1 MNINKY
7 TTAIMAPS
15 NRPFLVISVMIVCV
29 VILGTL
35 IVSFITADEKKSP
48 NTMVQIAG
56 GEQKADALADYDEAY
71 ADSIEKQNKAN
82 YENATKQR
90 NGVHIPFIIDGNK
103 KNQSI
108 EVSEE
113 IATCGCTMSDEEFH
127 ARLARAG
134 VEFENNSD
142 YVSRVGNSDIYISAD
157 RFLVGEDKQKHLL
170 AGQSIRLGEDGA
182 LLMENEV
189 SFSDKGGTALYLG
202 VNGEIIDSEAK
213 KVSLMGQLQSANG
226 VVLMSNGLYAFRADN
241 MTQIGNSDV
250 YQTFDSQL
258 VTLDGKPIRHAG
270 NFVFR
275 NRERELVDIREIA
288 SRWESSVIYQNTRGH
303 LVNGSNEVFDKP
315 GILFS
320 YTGILIDNYGKL
332 AEPLANL
339 KRLGESD
346 LLIDDRQILR
356 DRFNNIILHYG
367 DGVSRGIG
375 DRLLTGHI
383 SVRNHK
389 GAEVLVGDDGLLSV
403 PIGSGGIQSG
413 ILKNSEG
420 VAYDRNGHLITRQ
433 GKLTQKGSSDI
444 FLTSDGLLATNQGK
458 PLLFRAKDIFIDF
471 NKYLPSGLIGLR
483 TYDNQA
489 VTDQKNNQLY
499 LNDDGQFVNQS
510 GELAV
515 VGVDILTADNV
526 VVSASGKLQ
535 SKDDAL
541 VPVVNADG
549 ELLLFNGKAVRK
561 NKDGQ
566 LFDSD
571 GNPILTQ
578 TGGLLRLNDAGFI
591 VTEDGQIASMEGF
604 SLKNGNNV
612 EQGSFGTLEP
622 LLSEDGLPLTFKGKK
637 LYRKGNRVV
646 DEDGNIVRDDSGSA
660 LVISKDGE
668 VVNAFGVPIT
678 DVSSKSSPNSDAIE
692 LVTKKGESVYV
703 NGKKVLKKPDG
714 SLVYEDG
721 GPVLDSE
728 GRAVFMNEDGGFAD
742 ATGRRVDLP
751 FTDRQGRTV
760 SSNEIIEQPIQRSSS
775 LTSKGKDI
783 FYKGKKVFRKK
794 DGSLVDE
801 DGNIVTTKDGKPV
814 FANMDG
820 SIVDAK
826 GNPISE
832 NLFTDKDGRAV
843 SNTSLDKVV
852 PQGVML
858 TSDGQ
863 PLLFKGKK
871 VFKQSDG
878 SLVDEHGNLVKD
890 SDGNIV
896 FMDESG
902 AFVDSS
908 GNEIKERLFKNRAGE
923 TISPDDIDPPRM
935 SLTANGEPLF
945 YKGKRVFRKSN
956 GLLVDEDGN
965 EVRTED
971 GKSLRINSSGELV
984 DEDGKQ
990 ISEPLFTD
998 AAGNIVENKTIDE
1011 PPLLKTPFTSD
1022 GKQIYF
1028 NGKKVFKQ
1036 PDGSLIDENGLVVKS
1051 ASGERVYVDNNG
1063 NLVNKAGK
1071 PIRNV
1076 HLTDK
1081 NGISLKPNE
1090 FKALDNELV
1099 TKNGSPILFNGKR
1112 VYKKKDGTLVDQD
1125 GNEILHNGRPVR
1137 LNESGDAVDYLGNK
1151 IEKKIFKDAAGN
1163 DLPNAGFKSEQV
1175 HGQLVTA
1182 NGKPMLF
1189 NGEKVYRQPDGTL
1202 RTRSGKLVTD
1212 ANGKVVYQ
1220 SKTGA
1225 LTDINGRKLANNVL
1239 TDMNGNSI
1247 ANSSLDHPPL
1257 PQEVVTL
1264 NGSPLLHNGKKVFKR
1279 ADGLLVDEDGV
1290 PIIDDSGN
1298 EVYLNE
1304 QMELV
1309 DSAGRKISSPFKK
1322 GRIST
1327 VPNGGFKALSSG
1339 EGTSIG
1345 RFNSTADGYLLDQK
1359 GRPMT
1364 YNGKKVRVG
1373 KDGMLIDEEG
1383 NPVKDSRGNLV
1394 YMSDSG
1400 ALVDEKGE
1408 KLSGT
1413 LLADGDGVLL
1423 LADGKPVT
1431 TEMKRIGSTDFFVT
1445 RDGKI
1450 VDQHGRP
1457 FKVNGKAIGI
1467 DPKTGKL
1474 VDTEG
1479 LPIRDALGN
1488 SLFMTESGAL
1498 VTSDKKPA
1506 KGVVVVDSDG
1516 SVVGEDGKTIKNAK
1530 DLIPIAGTD
1539 LYKTST
1545 GLVVDKNG
1553 MPIKRDGELLYLDE
1567 NNKIVDE
1574 LGRSVRF
1581 RGQRL
1586 SVNSLGQVTGENGDE
1601 ILINDKPVSLAD
1613 LSTELAPKIEPKGE
1627 AGDILNVVPQK
1638 IENLKGKKEEASSTR
1653 TFDENVPEP
1662 KSAELTNEAVD
1673 DSGKIPT
1680 SRVDSS
1686 AKSRLAA
1693 RLINKLNAMEK
1704 TTASYMDSIEPQY
1717 VSLSNY
1723 HSIDSTNGKVE
1734 KEEVHADVNKDSANA
1749 DGGNIAINSGDTA
1762 YAIVQHMMDTDFND
1776 ELEVELHMADPDNPL
1791 HLAKAYAQVELRYD
1805 NAVLAFK
1812 RFCPV
1817 DIPCFTS
1824 NAIGLDPVT
1833 ASAGLGVEV
1842 DTHFWYRFG
1851 GVFLASFAKGI
1862 GEGVENSQ
1870 DRTEQTDIV
1879 AGSTE
1884 STTIISGLST
1894 TDVLLQGV
1902 GAAGEVLIPTLAQ
1915 RVNRPT
1921 TVRIPTNTEILVK
1934 FFEHIPASKL
1944 NKEP

>member
-134 VEFENNSD
+134 VEFENNRD

-157 RFLVGEDKQKHLL
+157 RYLVGEDKQKHLL

-182 LLMENEV
+182 LLMDNEV
-189 SFSDKGGTALYLG
+189 SFSDKSGTALYLG

-213 KVSLMGQLQSANG
+213 QVSLMGQLQSANG

-250 YQTFDSQL
+250 YQTSDSQL

-288 SRWESSVIYQNTRGH
+288 SRWESSVIYQNARGH

-339 KRLGESD
+339 KRLGDSD
-346 LLIDDRQILR
+346 LLIDERQILR
-356 DRFNNIILHYG
+356 DRFNNVILHYG

-383 SVRNHK
+383 SVKNHK

-742 ATGRRVDLP
+742 ATGSRVDLP

-826 GNPISE
+826 GKPISE

-935 SLTANGEPLF
+935 SVTANGEPLF

-1944 NKEP
+1944 NKKP

>member
-383 SVRNHK
+383 SVKNHK

-660 LVISKDGE
+660 LVISQDGE

-935 SLTANGEPLF
+935 SVTANGEPLF

-1884 STTIISGLST
+1884 STTIISGLSA

-1944 NKEP
+1944 NKKP

>member
-383 SVRNHK
+383 SVKNHK

-935 SLTANGEPLF
+935 SVTANGEPLF

-1099 TKNGSPILFNGKR
+1099 TKNGFPILYNGKR

-1884 STTIISGLST
+1884 STTIISGLSA

-1944 NKEP
+1944 NKKP

>member
-383 SVRNHK
+383 SVKNHK

-742 ATGRRVDLP
+742 ATGSRVDLP

-935 SLTANGEPLF
+935 SVTANGEPLF

-1099 TKNGSPILFNGKR
+1099 TKNGSPILYNGKR

-1884 STTIISGLST
+1884 STTIISGLSA

-1944 NKEP
+1944 NKKP

>member
-383 SVRNHK
+383 SVKNHK

-923 TISPDDIDPPRM
+923 TISPDDVDPPLM
-935 SLTANGEPLF
+935 SVTANGEPLF

-1884 STTIISGLST
+1884 STTIISGLSA

-1944 NKEP
+1944 NKKP

>member
-7 TTAIMAPS
+7 TSAIMAPS

-29 VILGTL
+29 IILGTL
-35 IVSFITADEKKSP
+35 IVSFITADDKKSP

-71 ADSIEKQNKAN
+71 ADSIEQQNKAN

-90 NGVHIPFIIDGNK
+90 NGVHIPFIIDGDK
-103 KNQSI
+103 QNQSI

-134 VEFENNSD
+134 VEFENNRD

-157 RFLVGEDKQKHLL
+157 RYLVGEDKQKHLL

-182 LLMENEV
+182 LLMDNEV
-189 SFSDKGGTALYLG
+189 SFSDKSGTALYLG

-213 KVSLMGQLQSANG
+213 QVSLMGQLQSANG

-250 YQTFDSQL
+250 YQTSDSQL

-288 SRWESSVIYQNTRGH
+288 SRWESSVIYQNARGH

-339 KRLGESD
+339 KRLGDSD
-346 LLIDDRQILR
+346 LLIDERQILR
-356 DRFNNIILHYG
+356 DRFNNVILHYG
-367 DGVSRGIG
+367 DGVSRGFG

-389 GAEVLVGDDGLLSV
+389 DAEVLVGDDGLLSV

-444 FLTSDGLLATNQGK
+444 FLTSDGLLATKQGK
-458 PLLFRAKDIFIDF
+458 PLLYRGKDIFIDF

-499 LNDDGQFVNQS
+499 LNNDGQFVTQS

-515 VGVDILTADNV
+515 IGVDILTADNV
-526 VVSASGKLQ
+526 AVSASGKLQ
-535 SKDDAL
+535 SNDDAL

-549 ELLLFNGKAVRK
+549 ELLLYNGKPVRK

-571 GNPILTQ
+571 GNPILTK

-591 VTEDGQIASMEGF
+591 VTEDGQIASMDGF
-604 SLKNGNNV
+604 SLKNGNKV
-612 EQGSFGTLEP
+612 QQGSFGTLEP
-622 LLSEDGLPLTFKGKK
+622 LLSEDGFPLTFKGKK

-678 DVSSKSSPNSDAIE
+678 DVSSKSSPNSDAID
-692 LVTKKGESVYV
+692 LLTKKGENVYV

-760 SSNEIIEQPIQRSSS
+760 SSNEIIEKPIQRSSS

-783 FYKGKKVFRKK
+783 FYKGKKVFRNK

-858 TSDGQ
+858 TSNGQ

-923 TISPDDIDPPRM
+923 TISPDDVDPPLM
-935 SLTANGEPLF
+935 SVTANGEPLF

-1011 PPLLKTPFTSD
+1011 PPLLKAPFTSD
-1022 GKQIYF
+1022 GKKIYF

-1051 ASGERVYVDNNG
+1051 ASGETVYVDKNG
-1063 NLVNKAGK
+1063 KLINKAGK

-1081 NGISLKPNE
+1081 NGIRLKPNE

-1099 TKNGSPILFNGKR
+1099 TKNGSPILYNGKR

-1163 DLPNAGFKSEQV
+1163 DLPNAGFKSEPV

-1182 NGKPMLF
+1182 NGKPMFF

-1202 RTRSGKLVTD
+1202 RTLSGKLVTD
-1212 ANGKVVYQ
+1212 ADGKVVYQ

-1225 LTDINGRKLANNVL
+1225 LTDINGRQLANNVL
-1239 TDMNGNSI
+1239 TDMDGNSI

-1264 NGSPLLHNGKKVFKR
+1264 NGSPLVHNGKKVFKR

-1290 PIIDDSGN
+1290 PITDDAGN

-1309 DSAGRKISSPFKK
+1309 DSAGGKISNPFKEGK
-1322 GRIST
+1322 IST
-1327 VPNGGFKALSSG
+1327 IPNGGFKALSSG
-1339 EGTSIG
+1339 EGASIG
-1345 RFNSTADGYLLDQK
+1345 SFNSTSDGYLLDQK

-1364 YNGKKVRVG
+1364 YNGKKVRIG

-1383 NPVKDSRGNLV
+1383 NPVKDSRGNEV

-1400 ALVDEKGE
+1400 ALVDENGE
-1408 KLSGT
+1408 KISGT

-1431 TEMKRIGSTDFFVT
+1431 TEMKRIGNTDFFVT

-1474 VDTEG
+1474 VDSEG
-1479 LPIRDALGN
+1479 VPIRDALGN

-1516 SVVGEDGKTIKNAK
+1516 SVVGENGKTIKNAK

-1539 LYKTST
+1539 LYKTTS

-1567 NNKIVDE
+1567 NNKVVDE

-1586 SVNSLGQVTGENGDE
+1586 SVNSLGQITGENGDE

-1613 LSTELAPKIEPKGE
+1613 LSTALAPKIEQKGKAE
-1627 AGDILNVVPQK
+1627 GILNIATQSK
-1638 IENLKGKKEEASSTR
+1638 ENLNDKKEGASSTR
-1653 TFDENVPEP
+1653 TIDESIPEQ
-1662 KSAELTNEAVD
+1662 KSAELANQAVD
-1673 DSGKIPT
+1673 ESGKIRT
-1680 SRVDSS
+1680 SRVDSN

-1723 HSIDSTNGKVE
+1723 HAIDTTNNEVE
-1734 KEEVHADVNKDSANA
+1734 KEKAQTNSNKDSANV
-1749 DGGNIAINSGDTA
+1749 DGGNIVINSGDTA

-1776 ELEVELHMADPDNPL
+1776 QLEVELHMADPDNPL
-1791 HLAKAYAQVELRYD
+1791 HLAKAYAEVELRYD
-1805 NAVLAFK
+1805 NAVLVFK
-1812 RFCPV
+1812 RFCPL

-1944 NKEP
+1944 NKKS

>member
-1 MNINKY
+1 
-7 TTAIMAPS
+7 
-15 NRPFLVISVMIVCV
+15 
-29 VILGTL
+29 
-35 IVSFITADEKKSP
+35 
-48 NTMVQIAG
+48 
-56 GEQKADALADYDEAY
+56 
-71 ADSIEKQNKAN
+71 
-82 YENATKQR
+82 
-90 NGVHIPFIIDGNK
+90 
-103 KNQSI
+103 
-108 EVSEE
+108 
-113 IATCGCTMSDEEFH
+113 
-127 ARLARAG
+127 
-134 VEFENNSD
+134 
-142 YVSRVGNSDIYISAD
+142 
-157 RFLVGEDKQKHLL
+157 
-170 AGQSIRLGEDGA
+170 
-182 LLMENEV
+182 
-189 SFSDKGGTALYLG
+189 
-202 VNGEIIDSEAK
+202 
-213 KVSLMGQLQSANG
+213 
-226 VVLMSNGLYAFRADN
+226 
-241 MTQIGNSDV
+241 
-250 YQTFDSQL
+250 
-258 VTLDGKPIRHAG
+258 
-270 NFVFR
+270 
-275 NRERELVDIREIA
+275 
-288 SRWESSVIYQNTRGH
+288 
-303 LVNGSNEVFDKP
+303 
-315 GILFS
+315 
-320 YTGILIDNYGKL
+320 
-332 AEPLANL
+332 
-339 KRLGESD
+339 
-346 LLIDDRQILR
+346 
-356 DRFNNIILHYG
+356 
-367 DGVSRGIG
+367 
-375 DRLLTGHI
+375 
-383 SVRNHK
+383 
-389 GAEVLVGDDGLLSV
+389 
-403 PIGSGGIQSG
+403 
-413 ILKNSEG
+413 
-420 VAYDRNGHLITRQ
+420 
-433 GKLTQKGSSDI
+433 
-444 FLTSDGLLATNQGK
+444 
-458 PLLFRAKDIFIDF
+458 
-471 NKYLPSGLIGLR
+471 
-483 TYDNQA
+483 
-489 VTDQKNNQLY
+489 
-499 LNDDGQFVNQS
+499 
-510 GELAV
+510 
-515 VGVDILTADNV
+515 
-526 VVSASGKLQ
+526 
-535 SKDDAL
+535 
-541 VPVVNADG
+541 
-549 ELLLFNGKAVRK
+549 
-561 NKDGQ
+561 
-566 LFDSD
+566 
-571 GNPILTQ
+571 
-578 TGGLLRLNDAGFI
+578 
-591 VTEDGQIASMEGF
+591 
-604 SLKNGNNV
+604 
-612 EQGSFGTLEP
+612 
-622 LLSEDGLPLTFKGKK
+622 
-637 LYRKGNRVV
+637 
-646 DEDGNIVRDDSGSA
+646 
-660 LVISKDGE
+660 
-668 VVNAFGVPIT
+668 
-678 DVSSKSSPNSDAIE
+678 
-692 LVTKKGESVYV
+692 
-703 NGKKVLKKPDG
+703 
-714 SLVYEDG
+714 
-721 GPVLDSE
+721 
-728 GRAVFMNEDGGFAD
+728 
-742 ATGRRVDLP
+742 
-751 FTDRQGRTV
+751 
-760 SSNEIIEQPIQRSSS
+760 
-775 LTSKGKDI
+775 
-783 FYKGKKVFRKK
+783 
-794 DGSLVDE
+794 
-801 DGNIVTTKDGKPV
+801 
-814 FANMDG
+814 
-820 SIVDAK
+820 
-826 GNPISE
+826 
-832 NLFTDKDGRAV
+832 
-843 SNTSLDKVV
+843 
-852 PQGVML
+852 
-858 TSDGQ
+858 
-863 PLLFKGKK
+863 
-871 VFKQSDG
+871 
-878 SLVDEHGNLVKD
+878 
-890 SDGNIV
+890 
-896 FMDESG
+896 
-902 AFVDSS
+902 
-908 GNEIKERLFKNRAGE
+908 
-923 TISPDDIDPPRM
+923 
-935 SLTANGEPLF
+935 
-945 YKGKRVFRKSN
+945 
-956 GLLVDEDGN
+956 
-965 EVRTED
+965 
-971 GKSLRINSSGELV
+971 V

-1944 NKEP
+1944 NKKP

>member
-383 SVRNHK
+383 SVKNHK

-935 SLTANGEPLF
+935 SVTANGEPLF

-1345 RFNSTADGYLLDQK
+1345 GFNSTADGYLLDQK

-1884 STTIISGLST
+1884 STTIISGLSA

-1921 TVRIPTNTEILVK
+1921 TVRIPTKTEILVK

-1944 NKEP
+1944 NKKP

>member
-383 SVRNHK
+383 SVKNHK

-935 SLTANGEPLF
+935 SVTANGEPLF

-1063 NLVNKAGK
+1063 NLVNKTGK

-1474 VDTEG
+1474 VDSEG

-1613 LSTELAPKIEPKGE
+1613 LSTELAPKIETKGE

-1638 IENLKGKKEEASSTR
+1638 IENLKGKKEEVSSTR

-1944 NKEP
+1944 NKKP

>member
-383 SVRNHK
+383 SVKNHK

-935 SLTANGEPLF
+935 SVTANGEPLF

-1474 VDTEG
+1474 VDSEG

-1613 LSTELAPKIEPKGE
+1613 LSTELAPKIETKGE

-1638 IENLKGKKEEASSTR
+1638 IENLKGKKEEVSSTR

-1944 NKEP
+1944 NKKP

>member
-383 SVRNHK
+383 SVKNHK

-935 SLTANGEPLF
+935 SVTANGEPLF

-1239 TDMNGNSI
+1239 TDVNGNSI

-1345 RFNSTADGYLLDQK
+1345 RFNSTAEGYLLDQK
-1359 GRPMT
+1359 CRPKT
-1364 YNGKKVRVG
+1364 YIGKKVRVG
-1373 KDGMLIDEEG
+1373 KVGMLIDEEG

-1884 STTIISGLST
+1884 STTIISGLSA

-1944 NKEP
+1944 NKKP

>member
-383 SVRNHK
+383 SVKNHK

-742 ATGRRVDLP
+742 ATGSRVDLP

-826 GNPISE
+826 GKPISE

-935 SLTANGEPLF
+935 SVTANGEPLF

-1944 NKEP
+1944 NKKP

>member
-182 LLMENEV
+182 LLMDNEV
-189 SFSDKGGTALYLG
+189 SFSDKSGTALYLG

-213 KVSLMGQLQSANG
+213 QVSLMGQLQSANG

-250 YQTFDSQL
+250 YQTSDSQL

-288 SRWESSVIYQNTRGH
+288 SRWESSVIYQNARGH

-339 KRLGESD
+339 KRLGDSD
-346 LLIDDRQILR
+346 LLIDERQILR
-356 DRFNNIILHYG
+356 DRFNNVILHYG

-389 GAEVLVGDDGLLSV
+389 DAEVLVGDDGLLSV

-444 FLTSDGLLATNQGK
+444 FLTSDGLLATKQGK
-458 PLLFRAKDIFIDF
+458 PLLYRGKDIFIDF

-499 LNDDGQFVNQS
+499 LNNDGQFVTQS

-515 VGVDILTADNV
+515 IGVDILTADNV
-526 VVSASGKLQ
+526 AVSASGKLQ
-535 SKDDAL
+535 SNDDAL

-549 ELLLFNGKAVRK
+549 ELLLYNGKPVRK

-571 GNPILTQ
+571 GNPILTK

-591 VTEDGQIASMEGF
+591 VTEDGQIASMDGF
-604 SLKNGNNV
+604 SLKNGNKV
-612 EQGSFGTLEP
+612 QQGSFGTLEP
-622 LLSEDGLPLTFKGKK
+622 LLSEDGFPLTFKGKK

-678 DVSSKSSPNSDAIE
+678 DVSSKSSPNSDAID
-692 LVTKKGESVYV
+692 LLTKKGENVYV

-728 GRAVFMNEDGGFAD
+728 GRAVFMNADGGFVD

-935 SLTANGEPLF
+935 SVTANGEPLF

-1011 PPLLKTPFTSD
+1011 PPLLKAPFTSD
-1022 GKQIYF
+1022 GKKIYF

-1051 ASGERVYVDNNG
+1051 ASGETVYVDKNG
-1063 NLVNKAGK
+1063 KLINKAGK

-1081 NGISLKPNE
+1081 NGIRLKPNE

-1163 DLPNAGFKSEQV
+1163 DLPNAGFKSEPV

-1182 NGKPMLF
+1182 NGKPMFF

-1202 RTRSGKLVTD
+1202 RTLSGKLVTD
-1212 ANGKVVYQ
+1212 ADGKVVYQ

-1225 LTDINGRKLANNVL
+1225 LTDINGRQLANNVL
-1239 TDMNGNSI
+1239 TDMDGNSI

-1264 NGSPLLHNGKKVFKR
+1264 NGSPLVHNGKKVFKR

-1431 TEMKRIGSTDFFVT
+1431 TEMKRIGNTDFFVT

-1723 HSIDSTNGKVE
+1723 HAIDTTNNEVE
-1734 KEEVHADVNKDSANA
+1734 KEKAQTNSNKDSANV
-1749 DGGNIAINSGDTA
+1749 DGGNIVINSGDTA

-1776 ELEVELHMADPDNPL
+1776 QLEVELHMADPDNPL
-1791 HLAKAYAQVELRYD
+1791 HLAKAYAEVELRYD
-1805 NAVLAFK
+1805 NAVLVFK
-1812 RFCPV
+1812 RFCPL

-1944 NKEP
+1944 NKKS

>member
-367 DGVSRGIG
+367 DGVSRGIA

-383 SVRNHK
+383 SVKNHK

-935 SLTANGEPLF
+935 SVTANGEPLF

-1474 VDTEG
+1474 VDSEG

-1613 LSTELAPKIEPKGE
+1613 LSTELAPKIETKGE

-1638 IENLKGKKEEASSTR
+1638 IENLKGKKEEVSSTR

-1944 NKEP
+1944 NKKP

>member
-383 SVRNHK
+383 SVKNHK

-935 SLTANGEPLF
+935 SVTANGEPLF

-1383 NPVKDSRGNLV
+1383 NPVKDSRGDLV

-1944 NKEP
+1944 NKKP

>member
-1 MNINKY
+1 
-7 TTAIMAPS
+7 MAPS

-29 VILGTL
+29 IILGTL

-383 SVRNHK
+383 SVKNHK

-728 GRAVFMNEDGGFAD
+728 GRAVFMNADGGFVD

-760 SSNEIIEQPIQRSSS
+760 SSNEIIEKPIQRSSS

-783 FYKGKKVFRKK
+783 FYKGKKVFRNK

-858 TSDGQ
+858 TSNGQ

-923 TISPDDIDPPRM
+923 TISPDDVDPPLM
-935 SLTANGEPLF
+935 SVTANGEPLF

-1011 PPLLKTPFTSD
+1011 PPLLKAPFTSD
-1022 GKQIYF
+1022 GKKIYF

-1051 ASGERVYVDNNG
+1051 ASGETVYVDKNG
-1063 NLVNKAGK
+1063 KLINKAGK

-1081 NGISLKPNE
+1081 NGIRLKPNE

-1099 TKNGSPILFNGKR
+1099 TKNGSPILYNGKR

-1884 STTIISGLST
+1884 STTIISGLSA

-1944 NKEP
+1944 NKKP

>member
-383 SVRNHK
+383 SVKNHK

-935 SLTANGEPLF
+935 SVTANGEPLF

-1884 STTIISGLST
+1884 STTIISGLSA

-1944 NKEP
+1944 NKKP

>member
-383 SVRNHK
+383 SVKNHK

-971 GKSLRINSSGELV
+971 VKSLRINSSGELV

-1450 VDQHGRP
+1450 VDQQGRP

-1723 HSIDSTNGKVE
+1723 HSIDSTNGKVD

-1944 NKEP
+1944 NKKP

>member
-383 SVRNHK
+383 SVKNHK

-923 TISPDDIDPPRM
+923 IISPDDIDPPRM
-935 SLTANGEPLF
+935 SVTANGEPLF

-1944 NKEP
+1944 NKKP

>member
-383 SVRNHK
+383 SVKNHK

-742 ATGRRVDLP
+742 ATGSRVDLP

-826 GNPISE
+826 GKPISE

-935 SLTANGEPLF
+935 SVTANGEPLF

-1051 ASGERVYVDNNG
+1051 ASGETVYVDKNG
-1063 NLVNKAGK
+1063 KLINEAGK

-1884 STTIISGLST
+1884 STTIISGLSA

-1944 NKEP
+1944 NKKP

>member
-367 DGVSRGIG
+367 DGVSRGIA

-383 SVRNHK
+383 SVKNHK

-1474 VDTEG
+1474 VDSEG

-1613 LSTELAPKIEPKGE
+1613 LSTELAPKIETKGE

-1638 IENLKGKKEEASSTR
+1638 IENLKGKKEEVSSTR

-1944 NKEP
+1944 NKKP

>member
-367 DGVSRGIG
+367 DGVSRGIA

-383 SVRNHK
+383 SVKNHK

-935 SLTANGEPLF
+935 SVTANGEPLF

-1474 VDTEG
+1474 VDSEG

-1944 NKEP
+1944 NKKP

>member
-383 SVRNHK
+383 SVKNHK

-692 LVTKKGESVYV
+692 LITKKGESVYV

-935 SLTANGEPLF
+935 SVTANGEPLF

-1944 NKEP
+1944 NKKP

>member
-383 SVRNHK
+383 SVKNHK

-660 LVISKDGE
+660 LVISQDGE

-760 SSNEIIEQPIQRSSS
+760 SSNEISEQPIQRSSS

-935 SLTANGEPLF
+935 SVTANGEPLF

-1474 VDTEG
+1474 VDSEG

-1944 NKEP
+1944 NKKP

>member
-213 KVSLMGQLQSANG
+213 QVSLMGQLQSANG

-383 SVRNHK
+383 SVKNHK

-852 PQGVML
+852 PQGVVL

-863 PLLFKGKK
+863 PLLFEGKK

-935 SLTANGEPLF
+935 SVTANGEPLF

-1944 NKEP
+1944 NKKP

>member
-383 SVRNHK
+383 SVKNHK

-923 TISPDDIDPPRM
+923 IISPDDIDPPRM
-935 SLTANGEPLF
+935 SVTANGEPLF

-1137 LNESGDAVDYLGNK
+1137 LNESGGAVDYLGNK

-1944 NKEP
+1944 NKKP

>member
-383 SVRNHK
+383 SVKNHK

-783 FYKGKKVFRKK
+783 FYKGKKVFRNK

-935 SLTANGEPLF
+935 SVTANGEPLF

-1051 ASGERVYVDNNG
+1051 ASGETVYVDKNG
-1063 NLVNKAGK
+1063 KLINKAGK

-1884 STTIISGLST
+1884 STTIISGLSA

-1944 NKEP
+1944 NKKP

>member
-1 MNINKY
+1 
-7 TTAIMAPS
+7 MAPS

-29 VILGTL
+29 IILGTL

-383 SVRNHK
+383 SVKNHK

-728 GRAVFMNEDGGFAD
+728 GRAVFMNADGGFVD

-760 SSNEIIEQPIQRSSS
+760 SSNEIIEKPIQRSSS

-783 FYKGKKVFRKK
+783 FYKGKKVFRNK

-858 TSDGQ
+858 TSNGQ

-935 SLTANGEPLF
+935 SVTANGEPLF

-1011 PPLLKTPFTSD
+1011 PPLLKAPFTSD
-1022 GKQIYF
+1022 GKKIYF

-1051 ASGERVYVDNNG
+1051 ASGETVYVDKNG
-1063 NLVNKAGK
+1063 KLINKAGK

-1081 NGISLKPNE
+1081 NGIRLKPNE

-1099 TKNGSPILFNGKR
+1099 TKNGSPILYNGKR

-1884 STTIISGLST
+1884 STTIISGLSA

-1944 NKEP
+1944 NKKP

>member
-383 SVRNHK
+383 SVKNHK

-935 SLTANGEPLF
+935 SVTANGEPLF

-1653 TFDENVPEP
+1653 AFDENVPEP

-1884 STTIISGLST
+1884 STTIISGLSA

-1944 NKEP
+1944 NKKP

>member
-71 ADSIEKQNKAN
+71 ADSIEKQTKAN

-383 SVRNHK
+383 SVKNHK

-935 SLTANGEPLF
+935 SVTANGEPLF

-1884 STTIISGLST
+1884 STTIISGLSA

-1944 NKEP
+1944 NKKP